1 MAELKQMNV
10 DQICDMLKNNCDKYY
25 DTQSVVNW
33 KYMNVDNL
41 DMCRVRLLFL
51 EVFKYFQPKI
61 QRFVNYI

>member
-10 DQICDMLKNNCDKYY
+10 AQICDVLKKSCDKYC

-41 DMCRVRLLFL
+41 HLCRVRLLLLKCVLMF
-51 EVFKYFQPKI
+51 
-61 QRFVNYI
+61 

>member
-10 DQICDMLKNNCDKYY
+10 DQICDILKKCCDEYY

-41 DMCRVRLLFL
+41 PLCHVSLSLL
-51 EVFKYFQPKI
+51 
-61 QRFVNYI
+61 

>member
-10 DQICDMLKNNCDKYY
+10 DQICDMLKKCCDEYY

-41 DMCRVRLLFL
+41 PLCRVSSSLL
-51 EVFKYFQPKI
+51 
-61 QRFVNYI
+61 